1 MFLGGSIIMFLLA
14 VVKPGDDK
22 SIFSVKIE
30 LLSLFGFDGVRT
42 RCIGVASLESS
53 ALSGLPLPLRD
64 PLTISPARILAS
76 ENNKNR
82 IVSNRI
88 KFIKYRQF
96 FLGR

>member
-1 MFLGGSIIMFLLA
+1 MFLLA

-42 RCIGVASLESS
+42 RCIGVASLERS

-76 ENNKNR
+76 EKKLE
-82 IVSNRI
+82 IVLNCISNM
-88 KFIKYRQF
+88 
-96 FLGR
+96 

>member
-1 MFLGGSIIMFLLA
+1 MFLFA

-76 ENNKNR
+76 ENDKNK
-82 IVSNRI
+82 ILSN
-88 KFIKYRQF
+88 
-96 FLGR
+96 

>member
-1 MFLGGSIIMFLLA
+1 MFRLA

-30 LLSLFGFDGVRT
+30 LLSLFGLDGVRT

-64 PLTISPARILAS
+64 PLTISLARILAS
-76 ENNKNR
+76 ENNKNKIVWHR
-82 IVSNRI
+82 IGIKSLEFFFSNSM
-88 KFIKYRQF
+88 
-96 FLGR
+96 

>member
-1 MFLGGSIIMFLLA
+1 MFLGGSIIIFLLA

-76 ENNKNR
+76 EKSLEIAMR
-82 IVSNRI
+82 ILERVQPFCTS
-88 KFIKYRQF
+88 FKY
-96 FLGR
+96 

>member
-1 MFLGGSIIMFLLA
+1 MFLLA

-76 ENNKNR
+76 ENDKNK
-82 IVSNRI
+82 ILSN
-88 KFIKYRQF
+88 
-96 FLGR
+96 

>member
-1 MFLGGSIIMFLLA
+1 MFLGGSIIIFLLA

-76 ENNKNR
+76 EKKLE
-82 IVSNRI
+82 IVLNCISNI
-88 KFIKYRQF
+88 
-96 FLGR
+96 